1 VAGLELEDGRIDDA
15 RIVVSNVDVPTTDSE
30 LISDARLSARARR
43 TRMTPG
49 VMTFYFGLRGK
60 VEKIG
65 HHTIFL
71 PGDYRGAFDCLLK
84 KKRIP
89 EEMPFYVSVPSATD
103 PELAPAGCDAVF
115 VLVPTPLISE
125 MPSADFER
133 ERARVRERIF
143 ARLRDHGVE
152 ITPERIE
159 VEEVLSPVEWRNRF
173 GLYDGSA
180 FGAAHT
186 LFQMGPMRARNH
198 SAEIEGL
205 FYAGA
210 GTTPGTGM
218 PMVVLSGKMVAERV
232 VEFASRSGLPARS

>member
-1 VAGLELEDGRIDDA
+1 
-15 RIVVSNVDVPTTDSE
+15 
-30 LISDARLSARARR
+30 
-43 TRMTPG
+43 
-49 VMTFYFGLRGK
+49 
-60 VEKIG
+60 
-65 HHTIFL
+65 
-71 PGDYRGAFDCLLK
+71 
-84 KKRIP
+84 
-89 EEMPFYVSVPSATD
+89 
-103 PELAPAGCDAVF
+103 
-115 VLVPTPLISE
+115 

>member
-1 VAGLELEDGRIDDA
+1 
-15 RIVVSNVDVPTTDSE
+15 
-30 LISDARLSARARR
+30 
-43 TRMTPG
+43 MTPG
-49 VMTFYFGLRGK
+49 VITFYFGLRSK
-60 VEKIG
+60 VENIG

-71 PGDYRGAFDCLLK
+71 PRDYRGAFDCLLK

-103 PELAPAGCDAVF
+103 PGLAPAGCDAVF
-115 VLVPTPLISE
+115 VLVPAPLISE

-133 ERARVRERIF
+133 ERERVRERVF
-143 ARLRDHGVE
+143 ARLRNHGVE
-152 ITPERIE
+152 IAAERIE
-159 VEEVLSPVEWRNRF
+159 VEEVLSPIEWRHLF

-218 PMVVLSGKMVAERV
+218 PMVVLSGKMAAERV
-232 VEFASRSGLPARS
+232 VEFASRSGFMARS

>member
-30 LISDARLSARARR
+30 LVSDARLSARARR

-49 VMTFYFGLRGK
+49 VITFYFGLRGK
-60 VEKIG
+60 VENIG

-71 PGDYRGAFDCLLK
+71 PSDYRGAFDCLLK

-89 EEMPFYVSVPSATD
+89 EDMPFYVSVPSATD

-125 MPSADFER
+125 MPSADFEL
-133 ERARVRERIF
+133 ARVRERVF

-232 VEFASRSGLPARS
+232 VEFALRSGLPARG